1 MTTTKPRIL
10 LAGLIALL
18 VIGASPA
25 TAKPAAAGAGAGLQ
39 SRLDAFVAGGAP
51 GAILLVRGEDGTK
64 RLTAGLAE
72 VATGRAMH
80 PGDRYRIASLAKTY
94 VATVVLQLV
103 GEGKL
108 RLSDSVEKWLPGV
121 VPNGENIRI
130 RHLLGQTSGL
140 FDFENDPRLLE
151 PYLGGDLS
159 HYWSPLERLAIAT
172 SHEPLYPPGETK
184 KSTYSNTNYTVAGLI
199 IEAVTGKS
207 LESQLRR
214 RIFEPLDL
222 DSTSHPDRETTIA
235 GRHAHGYFPLG
246 PPPLVD
252 VTEFSPSIAGAGGA
266 TVSTVGDIAR
276 FYRALVKGRLLRP
289 RLLRAMKRTL
299 PTDSDLPS
307 RYGLGL
313 VRYPTRCGAAW
324 GHSGA
329 FPGYWTYTF
338 SSANGKRQIVLMAN
352 VDPSAL
358 PPATIKQFYDLLYE
372 AYCSTS

>member
-10 LAGLIALL
+10 LVCLIALF
-18 VIGASPA
+18 VIAASPA
-25 TAKPAAAGAGAGLQ
+25 TAKPAAAGLQ

-51 GAILLVRGEDGTK
+51 GAILLVRGEDGKK
-64 RLTAGLAE
+64 RLTAGLAD

-108 RLSDSVEKWLPGV
+108 RVSDSVEKWLPGA

-130 RHLLGQTSGL
+130 RQLLGHTSGL
-140 FDFENDPRLLE
+140 FDFENDPRLIE
-151 PYLGGDLS
+151 PYLSGDLS
-159 HYWSPLERLAIAT
+159 HYWSPLERLALAT
-172 SHEPLYPPGETK
+172 SHEPFYPPGETTK
-184 KSTYSNTNYTVAGLI
+184 ATYSNTNYTVAGLI

-222 DSTSHPDRETTIA
+222 DSTSQPDRQTTIA
-235 GRHAHGYFPLG
+235 GRHAHGYYPLG

-252 VTEFSPSIAGAGGA
+252 VTNFSPSITGAGGA

-289 RLLRAMKRTL
+289 RLLKAMKRTL
-299 PTDSDLPS
+299 PIDSDVPS

-313 VRYPTRCGAAW
+313 ARYPTPCGAAW
-324 GHSGA
+324 GHSGS
-329 FPGYWTYTF
+329 FPGYWNYTF
-338 SSANGKRQIVLMAN
+338 SSANGKRQMVLMAN
-352 VDPSAL
+352 VEPSAL
-358 PPATIKQFYDLLYE
+358 LPATRKQFEDLLYE